1 MRYLEVFEGN
11 RRHQRP
17 KSEGIRRNQEASEA
31 GIRRY

>member
-1 MRYLEVFEGN
+1 MYLEVLEDN

-17 KSEGIRRNQEASEA
+17 KSEGIRRYQEASEA